1 MSAMSSEPRVKH
13 EPSVAMAR
21 QIAGN
26 GAAKALAKKRRHQS
40 VTSEG
45 RHPGAPSYIVLTIV
59 ILLFIYPLY
68 YTVQIASVK
77 KEDVHNFL
85 GLGFGSQLWNHLS
98 NAFTQMNFW
107 HALLNTFIVSAVVSL
122 SVVAFSTLAGYSF
135 AKLRFRGKGPLMVF
149 VIGTMAIPSQLSAVP
164 MFIVMSKLGLY
175 GSLVA
180 VAIPNL
186 VTAFGVFWMTQYLE
200 GALPYELIEA
210 ARVDGCN
217 MIRTFW
223 NVALPAARPAAAMLA
238 LFTFVAQWTNYYW
251 PFLIIGN
258 QAQQKPLLT
267 LAASVLSAGHYQDNT
282 LIMSGVILTS
292 FPLIILFFVAGK
304 QLVAGIMAGAV
315 KG

>member
-1 MSAMSSEPRVKH
+1 MTSRVIDNA
-13 EPSVAMAR
+13 PSVAVAK

-26 GAAKALAKKRRHQS
+26 GAAKSLARRRRMS

-45 RHPGAPSYIVLTIV
+45 RRPAPATYIVLTLV
-59 ILLFIYPLY
+59 ILVFIYPLY
-68 YTVQIASVK
+68 YTVQIASTA
-77 KEDVHNFL
+77 KENMHDFM
-85 GLGFGSQLWNHLS
+85 GLAFGSELFEHLRV
-98 NAFTQMNFW
+98 AFTEMNFW
-107 HALLNTFIVSAVVSL
+107 VALRNTVMVSAVASL

-135 AKLRFRGKGPLMVF
+135 AKLRFRGRGPLMVF
-149 VIGTMAIPSQLSAVP
+149 VVATMAIPTQLSAVP

-175 GSLVA
+175 GSLSA
-180 VAIPNL
+180 VIIPNL
-186 VTAFGVFWMTQYLE
+186 VTAFGVFWMTQYLDA
-200 GALPYELIEA
+200 ALPYELIEA
-210 ARVDGCN
+210 ARVDGCS

-223 NVALPAARPAAAMLA
+223 NVALPAARPAASMLA

-282 LIMSGVILTS
+282 LIMAGVALTS